1 MGMRPGKR
9 PEPVGPGL
17 EAVRPKNSL
26 RMESSDPA
34 EVDGDPE
41 RRKGNPGNRS
51 RLGLG
56 KKFRF
61 RLAWIPVQGV

>member
-41 RRKGNPGNRS
+41 RRKGNPGKR
-51 RLGLG
+51 
-56 KKFRF
+56 
-61 RLAWIPVQGV
+61 